1 MSPLILILTQ
11 IILLLLGLRVIFLI
25 LDQVINAYRR
35 VRFSPNKNPIWIIK
49 NIFQRRLRIK
59 TYTKNTHNTYKN
71 SRLWKQ
77 LLRKLNNENT
87 TAERLI
93 NHLMIKHPGQSER
106 WYLEKAIFD
115 LERDKGRY

>member
-1 MSPLILILTQ
+1 
-11 IILLLLGLRVIFLI
+11 
-25 LDQVINAYRR
+25 
-35 VRFSPNKNPIWIIK
+35 
-49 NIFQRRLRIK
+49 
-59 TYTKNTHNTYKN
+59 
-71 SRLWKQ
+71 LWKQ

-93 NHLMIKHPGQSER
+93 NHLMIKYPGQSDR